1 MKVVSDFNEYKLI
14 DLCDGNKYESWNN
27 VTLVR
32 PDPEVIW
39 NDKLTNIEWKCDA
52 YYTRSNKGGG
62 AWTKNSKYLKDSWQ
76 IHYKDLTF
84 NLKLMGFKHTGL
96 FPEQA
101 YNWNII
107 REKIKNAKRKV
118 KVLNLFAYTG
128 GATMA
133 ALAEHAIVTHVDSS
147 RGMVDWAKE
156 NMRSSELENE
166 ECHFLVDDVVKFVD
180 RELRRGNK
188 YDIIIMDPPSFGR
201 GANKEVWNIETD
213 LYDLVK
219 KCSKLLSDDPIMFL
233 INSYTTGL
241 SQTVLTNILKL
252 TVENKFKGY
261 ISANEIGLPVNN
273 SDIIL
278 PCGIFARWEKDKY
291 ED

>member
-39 NDKLTNIEWKCDA
+39 NDKLTDIERKCDA

-62 AWTKNSKYLKDSWQ
+62 AWTINSKYMKDSWL
-76 IHYKDLTF
+76 IHYKDLSF

-107 REKIKNAKRKV
+107 RDKIKNANRKV

-166 ECHFLVDDVVKFVD
+166 ECHFIVDDVVKFVE
-180 RELRRGNK
+180 REIRRGNK
-188 YDIIIMDPPSFGR
+188 YDIILMDPPSFGR

-219 KCSKLLSDDPIMFL
+219 KCSQLLSDKPIMFL

-241 SQTVLTNILKL
+241 SQTVLTNILKM
-252 TVENKFKGY
+252 TVDKKHKGY
-261 ISANEIGLPVNN
+261 ITSDEIGLPVNN
-273 SDIIL
+273 SEYVL
-278 PCGIFARWEKDKY
+278 PCGIFARWEDTKY

>member
-1 MKVVSDFNEYKLI
+1 MKVINDFDEYQIL

-27 VTLVR
+27 VLLVR

-39 NDKLTNIEWKCDA
+39 NDKLLNSSWNPDA

-62 AWTKNSKYLKDSWQ
+62 AWTKNNNKIKDSWQ

-96 FPEQA
+96 FPEQS

-107 REKIKNAKRKV
+107 RNKIKEVGRKV

-128 GATMA
+128 GATVA
-133 ALAEHAIVTHVDSS
+133 ALKEHAIVTHVDSS

-156 NMRSSELENE
+156 NIKSSGVENE
-166 ECHFLVDDVVKFVD
+166 ECHFIVDDVVKFVE
-180 RELRRGNK
+180 REIRRGHK
-188 YDIIIMDPPSFGR
+188 YDIILMDPPSFGR
-201 GANKEVWNIETD
+201 GANKEVWNIEND

-219 KCSKLLSDDPIMFL
+219 KCSELLSDDPIMFL

-241 SQTVLTNILKL
+241 SQTVLVNILRL
-252 TVENKFKGY
+252 TVENKNKGY
-261 ISANEIGLPVNN
+261 ITSDEIGLPVKDSN
-273 SDIIL
+273 ILL
-278 PCGIFARWEKDKY
+278 PCGIFARWESVKY